1 MDELQ
6 RSLVVIKPDGVIR
19 GLVGEIISRFERA
32 GLKIIAMKMI
42 WVDEDFAKEHYFD
55 VEERH
60 GEKVLRSLI
69 GYITE
74 GPVVAMC
81 LEGVEAIEVIRK
93 IAGNTYPREALP
105 GTIRGDFC
113 HISKEYAN
121 AKNKKVAN
129 VIHTSANEEEAEIEL
144 RLWFSIED
152 MHEYKTVH
160 DEHVI

>member
-1 MDELQ
+1 MSELQ
-6 RSLVVIKPDGVIR
+6 RSLVLIKPDGVLR
-19 GLVGEIISRFERA
+19 GLIGEVISRFEKA

-55 VEERH
+55 VGERH
-60 GEKVLRSLI
+60 GEKVLKNLVN
-69 GYITE
+69 YITE

-81 LEGVEAIEVIRK
+81 LEGVEAVELIRK
-93 IAGNTYPREALP
+93 LVGSTYPSEALP
-105 GTIRGDFC
+105 GTIRGDYS
-113 HISKEYAN
+113 HISRGYAN

-129 VIHTSANEEEAEIEL
+129 LIHASENEEIAEMEL

-152 MHEYKTVH
+152 MHDYKTVH